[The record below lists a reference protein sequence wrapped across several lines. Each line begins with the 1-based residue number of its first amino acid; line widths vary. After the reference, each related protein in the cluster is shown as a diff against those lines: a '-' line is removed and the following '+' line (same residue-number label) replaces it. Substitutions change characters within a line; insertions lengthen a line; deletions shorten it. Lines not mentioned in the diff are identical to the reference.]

1 MPANQ
6 AAPRP
11 AASLDLALIGN
22 CTVSALIERRGSIV
36 WCCMPCFDSTPV
48 FDALLHSRDGLPLD
62 GALTV
67 ELEGLARTE
76 QSYDPGTAIV
86 RTRLWDDRGQGI
98 ELTDFAP
105 RFIHRDRVFRPAQL
119 VRRVHL
125 LAGVNTS
132 GGTNYVATG
141 LAWRFNISERFYVQP
156 GIGVAVHDG
165 RVTLPSPDEPGLTP
179 EERLKRQGDFDT
191 KLDLGSRVLFEP
203 ELSIG
208 WKATR
213 RLSVELSWIHI
224 SHAKLAGDYNPGL
237 GDVGVRLLY
246 RYGLDR

>member
-1 MPANQ
+1 MSPRILLSTL
-6 AAPRP
+6 AAAAIAGP
-11 AASLDLALIGN
+11 AAAG
-22 CTVSALIERRGSIV
+22 E
-36 WCCMPCFDSTPV
+36 V
-48 FDALLHSRDGLPLD
+48 FAGVYAHDVDDGISYGRFED
-62 GALTV
+62 GAQIVL
-67 ELEGLARTE
+67 GARTAAL
-76 QSYDPGTAIV
+76 D
-86 RTRLWDDRGQGI
+86 
-98 ELTDFAP
+98 ELKFLG
-105 RFIHRDRVFRPAQL
+105 RP
-119 VRRVHL
+119 RVHL

-141 LAWRFNISERFYVQP
+141 LAWRVNINDRLYVQP

-165 RVTLPSPDEPGLTP
+165 RVNLPSPEEPGLSP
-179 EERLKRQGDFDT
+179 EERLKRQREFQT

-213 RLSVELSWIHI
+213 RLSVELSWIHV
-224 SHAKLAGDYNPGL
+224 SHAKLADSYNPGL